1 MAAPYPPDDHALR
14 DLRATS
20 WLEEDDRAIGEMPV
34 DVVTA
39 DATGRVSVGA
49 LATLVDLTCARVA
62 LGTANPHWIATADLS
77 LTTGDR
83 PSSGS
88 ATVEVRLLRAGSK
101 LIVLDVDLHG
111 MGSGVATFVRIP
123 SSASEVVRPAQ
134 VIGERMGMGPV
145 GPAPTV
151 PITTKMGLAV
161 VGDGVELARTDYVRN
176 SFGTINGGVMGLLV
190 CAAAEEVV
198 PGLVASD
205 LLLRYV
211 GQTKVGPAR
220 AVATV
225 VRKAADHAVCDVRV
239 TDAGAEHL
247 TLARATVTLL
257 A

>member
-1 MAAPYPPDDHALR
+1 
-14 DLRATS
+14 
-20 WLEEDDRAIGEMPV
+20 MPV

-39 DATGRVSVGA
+39 DRSGRLGLGA

-62 LGTANPHWIATADLS
+62 LGTAHPHWIATADLS
-77 LTTGDR
+77 IQTTDR
-83 PSSGS
+83 PTGGT

-123 SSASEVVRPAQ
+123 SSASEVVRPQQ
-134 VIGERMGMGPV
+134 VIGERMGMAPLGP
-145 GPAPTV
+145 PPTM
-151 PITTKMGLAV
+151 PIGEKMALAV
-161 VGDGVELARTDYVRN
+161 VDGGVELARTDYVRN
-176 SFGTINGGVMGLLV
+176 SFGTINGGVMGFLV
-190 CAAAEEVV
+190 CAAAEEAT
-198 PGLVASD
+198 GLVAAD

-225 VRKAADHAVCDVRV
+225 VRTAADHAVCEVRV
-239 TDAGAEHL
+239 VDAGADGL

-257 A
+257 PA